1 MQDEE
6 AERREQEANGL
17 RYGVMIHRWVLLL
30 APTTDANSSVN
41 VRELEAHDAQ
51 TRLLEE
57 QARDGDVAM
66 LGDDESGLDDQE
78 RDLDDDI
85 PDADEGHEWIDEED
99 GLPAEEGD
107 GDYGDEPGLDMDAS
121 METRD
126 LDDDVP
132 EAGSYQ
138 HTDTD
143 VEDGSS
149 DIEVGSG
156 GRQSIPAAM
165 GVLSNAGRAYV
176 SSAFGSS
183 SPVAQRGGRRSGGG
197 LGRGR
202 GGEN

>member
-1 MQDEE
+1 M
-6 AERREQEANGL
+6 
-17 RYGVMIHRWVLLL
+17 
-30 APTTDANSSVN
+30 
-41 VRELEAHDAQ
+41 LE
-51 TRLLEE
+51 
-57 QARDGDVAM
+57 
-66 LGDDESGLDDQE
+66 DDESGMDNQE

-99 GLPAEEGD
+99 GLPVEEGD
-107 GDYGDEPGLDMDAS
+107 GDYGDDQGLDMDAG

-143 VEDGSS
+143 VEDESS
-149 DIEVGSG
+149 DIETGSG
-156 GRQSIPAAM
+156 GRQSMPTAM
-165 GVLSNAGRAYV
+165 GVVSNAGRAYV
-176 SSAFGSS
+176 NSAFGSS

-202 GGEN
+202 GAEN